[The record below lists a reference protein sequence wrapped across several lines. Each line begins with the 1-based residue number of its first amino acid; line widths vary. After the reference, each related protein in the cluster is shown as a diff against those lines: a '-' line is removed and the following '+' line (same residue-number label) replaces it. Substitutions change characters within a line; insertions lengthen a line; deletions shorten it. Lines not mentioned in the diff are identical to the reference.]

1 MKENRIKANDMQN
14 KDKLRPFFRI
24 EFTIRYRQL
33 DKNVIYSL
41 LFLKNGTK
49 LSRRLSAAKIFR
61 KRKRGKMNMKKF
73 LAIMMALS
81 MMLCAFAVAETA
93 SPVASTVASPVASPV
108 ADMVGDPADLPA
120 IAAVLN
126 GGSEVYVPSDKT
138 NKTLQD
144 ALNDEFTEG
153 AGYDSFAVLDVDG
166 DGKLDV
172 VLNVTV
178 NGEALGYLV
187 LTSADEVICAYGCYY
202 RAMIGLKEDGS
213 FSFSSSAAESGVATF
228 YKDENRDA
236 QYNVLAES
244 KLDENGNVVY
254 FVNGEAAD
262 EDAFTAVINAQN
274 EKADATFVPATAEN
288 LALYLTIE

>member
-1 MKENRIKANDMQN
+1 MTIFSHRVYNSLSTIGQKCDILPSVPKEWNETFAAA
-14 KDKLRPFFRI
+14 LRSENILEKKER
-24 EFTIRYRQL
+24 
-33 DKNVIYSL
+33 
-41 LFLKNGTK
+41 
-49 LSRRLSAAKIFR
+49 
-61 KRKRGKMNMKKF
+61 KMNMKKF

-93 SPVASTVASPVASPV
+93 SPVASTVASPV

-187 LTSADEVICAYGCYY
+187 LTSADEVICAYGCNY

-274 EKADATFVPATAEN
+274 EKVDATFVPATAEN

>member
-1 MKENRIKANDMQN
+1 MTTFSHKVYNS
-14 KDKLRPFFRI
+14 PS
-24 EFTIRYRQL
+24 TIGQKC
-33 DKNVIYSL
+33 DIL
-41 LFLKNGTK
+41 LFVPKEWNETF
-49 LSRRLSAAKIFR
+49 AADLRSENILEKKER
-61 KRKRGKMNMKKF
+61 KMNMKKF

-93 SPVASTVASPVASPV
+93 SPVASTVASPV

-144 ALNDEFTEG
+144 ALNHEFTEG
-153 AGYDSFAVLDVDG
+153 AGYDFFAVLDVDG

-187 LTSADEVICAYGCYY
+187 LTSADEVICAYGFYY

-236 QYNVLAES
+236 QYNELAES

>member
-1 MKENRIKANDMQN
+1 
-14 KDKLRPFFRI
+14 
-24 EFTIRYRQL
+24 
-33 DKNVIYSL
+33 
-41 LFLKNGTK
+41 
-49 LSRRLSAAKIFR
+49 
-61 KRKRGKMNMKKF
+61 MNMKKF

-81 MMLCAFAVAETA
+81 MMLCTLAVAETA
-93 SPVASTVASPVASPV
+93 SPVASTVASPV

-144 ALNDEFTEG
+144 ALNYEFTEG

-178 NGEALGYLV
+178 NGEVMGYLV
-187 LTSADEVICAYGCYY
+187 LTSADEVISAYGCNY

-213 FSFSSSAAESGVATF
+213 FSFSSSWAESGVATF

-274 EKADATFVPATAEN
+274 EKADVTFVPATAEN

>member
-1 MKENRIKANDMQN
+1 MTIFSHRVYNSLSTIGQKCDILPSVPKEWNETFAAA
-14 KDKLRPFFRI
+14 LRSENILEKKER
-24 EFTIRYRQL
+24 
-33 DKNVIYSL
+33 
-41 LFLKNGTK
+41 
-49 LSRRLSAAKIFR
+49 
-61 KRKRGKMNMKKF
+61 KMNMKKF

-93 SPVASTVASPVASPV
+93 SPVASTVASPV

-274 EKADATFVPATAEN
+274 EKVDATFVPATAEN

>member
-1 MKENRIKANDMQN
+1 MM
-14 KDKLRPFFRI
+14 
-24 EFTIRYRQL
+24 TIFSHRVYNSLSTIGQKC
-33 DKNVIYSL
+33 DTL
-41 LFLKNGTK
+41 LFVPKEWNETF
-49 LSRRLSAAKIFR
+49 AADLRSENILEKKER
-61 KRKRGKMNMKKF
+61 KMNMKKF

-93 SPVASTVASPVASPV
+93 SPVAGTVASPV

-144 ALNDEFTEG
+144 ALNHEFAEG

-187 LTSADEVICAYGCYY
+187 LTSADEVICAYGFYY

-274 EKADATFVPATAEN
+274 EKVDVTFVPATAEN

>member
-1 MKENRIKANDMQN
+1 M
-14 KDKLRPFFRI
+14 
-24 EFTIRYRQL
+24 TIFSHRVYNSLSTIGQKC
-33 DKNVIYSL
+33 DTL
-41 LFLKNGTK
+41 LFVPKEWNETF
-49 LSRRLSAAKIFR
+49 AADLRSENILEKKER
-61 KRKRGKMNMKKF
+61 KMNMKKF

-93 SPVASTVASPVASPV
+93 SPVAGTVASPV

-144 ALNDEFTEG
+144 ALNHEFTEG

-178 NGEALGYLV
+178 NGEVLGYLV
-187 LTSADEVICAYGCYY
+187 LTSAEEVICAYGFYY

-274 EKADATFVPATAEN
+274 EKADVTFVPATAEN

>member
-1 MKENRIKANDMQN
+1 MQK
-14 KDKLRPFFRI
+14 KDEKRPFFRI

-33 DKNVIYSL
+33 DKNVINCF

-49 LSRRLSAAKIFR
+49 LSQRTSAAKIFLEKKER
-61 KRKRGKMNMKKF
+61 KMNMKKF

-93 SPVASTVASPVASPV
+93 SPAASTVASPV

-144 ALNDEFTEG
+144 ALNHEFTEG

-178 NGEALGYLV
+178 NGEVLGYLV
-187 LTSADEVICAYGCYY
+187 LTSADEVICAYGFYY

-244 KLDENGNVVY
+244 KLDENGNIVY

-274 EKADATFVPATAEN
+274 EKADVTFVPATAEN

>member
-1 MKENRIKANDMQN
+1 M
-14 KDKLRPFFRI
+14 
-24 EFTIRYRQL
+24 TIFSHRVYNSLSTIGQKC
-33 DKNVIYSL
+33 DTL
-41 LFLKNGTK
+41 LFVPKEWNETF
-49 LSRRLSAAKIFR
+49 AADLRSENILEKKER
-61 KRKRGKMNMKKF
+61 KMNMKKF

-93 SPVASTVASPVASPV
+93 SPVASTVASPVAN
-108 ADMVGDPADLPA
+108 MVGDPADLPA

-187 LTSADEVICAYGCYY
+187 LTSADEVICAYGFYY

-236 QYNVLAES
+236 QYNELAES

-274 EKADATFVPATAEN
+274 EKADVTFVPATAEN

>member
-1 MKENRIKANDMQN
+1 MTIFSHRIYNS
-14 KDKLRPFFRI
+14 PS
-24 EFTIRYRQL
+24 TIGRKC
-33 DKNVIYSL
+33 DIL
-41 LFLKNGTK
+41 LFVPKEWNETF
-49 LSRRLSAAKIFR
+49 AAALRSENILEKKER
-61 KRKRGKMNMKKF
+61 KMNMKKF

-81 MMLCAFAVAETA
+81 MMLCAFAGAETA

-178 NGEALGYLV
+178 NGEVLGYLV
-187 LTSADEVICAYGCYY
+187 LTSADEVICAYGFYY

-213 FSFSSSAAESGVATF
+213 FSFSSSAVESGVATF

-236 QYNVLAES
+236 QYNELAES
-244 KLDENGNVVY
+244 KLDENENVVY
-254 FVNGEAAD
+254 FVNGEAGG
-262 EDAFTAVINAQN
+262 
-274 EKADATFVPATAEN
+274 
-288 LALYLTIE
+288 

>member
-1 MKENRIKANDMQN
+1 
-14 KDKLRPFFRI
+14 
-24 EFTIRYRQL
+24 
-33 DKNVIYSL
+33 
-41 LFLKNGTK
+41 
-49 LSRRLSAAKIFR
+49 
-61 KRKRGKMNMKKF
+61 MNMKKF

-81 MMLCAFAVAETA
+81 MMLCAFAMAETA
-93 SPVASTVASPVASPV
+93 SPVASLVASPV

-138 NKTLQD
+138 NKTLQG
-144 ALNDEFTEG
+144 ALNHEFTEG

-178 NGEALGYLV
+178 NGEVLGYLV
-187 LTSADEVICAYGCYY
+187 LTSADEVICAYGFYY

-236 QYNVLAES
+236 QYNELAES

-274 EKADATFVPATAEN
+274 EKADVTFVPATAEN

>member
-1 MKENRIKANDMQN
+1 MM
-14 KDKLRPFFRI
+14 
-24 EFTIRYRQL
+24 TIFSHRVYNSLSTIGQKC
-33 DKNVIYSL
+33 DTL
-41 LFLKNGTK
+41 LFVPKEWNETF
-49 LSRRLSAAKIFR
+49 AAALRSENILGKKER
-61 KRKRGKMNMKKF
+61 KMNMKKF

-81 MMLCAFAVAETA
+81 MMLCAFALAETA
-93 SPVASTVASPVASPV
+93 SPAASTVASPV

-178 NGEALGYLV
+178 NGEVLGYLV
-187 LTSADEVICAYGCYY
+187 LTSADEVICAYGFYY

-236 QYNVLAES
+236 QYNELAES
-244 KLDENGNVVY
+244 KLDENENVVY

-274 EKADATFVPATAEN
+274 EKADVTFVPATAEN

>member
-1 MKENRIKANDMQN
+1 M
-14 KDKLRPFFRI
+14 
-24 EFTIRYRQL
+24 TIFSHRVYNSLSTIGQKC
-33 DKNVIYSL
+33 DTL
-41 LFLKNGTK
+41 LFVPKEWNETF
-49 LSRRLSAAKIFR
+49 AAALRSENILEKKER
-61 KRKRGKMNMKKF
+61 KMNMKKF

-93 SPVASTVASPVASPV
+93 SPVAGTVASPV

-144 ALNDEFTEG
+144 ALNHEFTEG

-178 NGEALGYLV
+178 NGEVLGYLV
-187 LTSADEVICAYGCYY
+187 LTSADEVICAYGFYY

-236 QYNVLAES
+236 QYNELAES

-274 EKADATFVPATAEN
+274 EKVDVTFVPATAEN

>member
-1 MKENRIKANDMQN
+1 MYNQ
-14 KDKLRPFFRI
+14 
-24 EFTIRYRQL
+24 
-33 DKNVIYSL
+33 SL
-41 LFLKNGTK
+41 LIIYIITIFSHRVYNSPSTIGQKCDILPSVPKEWNETF
-49 LSRRLSAAKIFR
+49 AAALRSENILEKKER
-61 KRKRGKMNMKKF
+61 KMNMKKF

-81 MMLCAFAVAETA
+81 MMLYAFAVAETA

-144 ALNDEFTEG
+144 ALNHEFTEG

-178 NGEALGYLV
+178 NGEVLGYLV
-187 LTSADEVICAYGCYY
+187 LTSADDWPEGRWLLLLQQQRGGIRRGDLLQGREPRCA
-202 RAMIGLKEDGS
+202 
-213 FSFSSSAAESGVATF
+213 V
-228 YKDENRDA
+228 
-236 QYNVLAES
+236 Q
-244 KLDENGNVVY
+244 
-254 FVNGEAAD
+254 
-262 EDAFTAVINAQN
+262 
-274 EKADATFVPATAEN
+274 
-288 LALYLTIE
+288 

>member
-1 MKENRIKANDMQN
+1 MTIFSHRVYNSLSTIGQKCDTLPSVPKEWNETFAAA
-14 KDKLRPFFRI
+14 LRSENILEKKER
-24 EFTIRYRQL
+24 
-33 DKNVIYSL
+33 
-41 LFLKNGTK
+41 
-49 LSRRLSAAKIFR
+49 
-61 KRKRGKMNMKKF
+61 KMNMKKF

-93 SPVASTVASPVASPV
+93 SPVAGTVASPV

-144 ALNDEFTEG
+144 ALNHEFTEG

-178 NGEALGYLV
+178 NGEVLGYLV
-187 LTSADEVICAYGCYY
+187 LTSADEVICAYGFYY

-274 EKADATFVPATAEN
+274 EKPDVTFVPATAEN

>member
-1 MKENRIKANDMQN
+1 M
-14 KDKLRPFFRI
+14 
-24 EFTIRYRQL
+24 TIFSHRVYNSLSTIGQKC
-33 DKNVIYSL
+33 DIL
-41 LFLKNGTK
+41 LFVPKEWNETF
-49 LSRRLSAAKIFR
+49 AAALRSENILEKKER
-61 KRKRGKMNMKKF
+61 KMNMKKF

-108 ADMVGDPADLPA
+108 ANMVGDPADLPA

-126 GGSEVYVPSDKT
+126 GGSEVYVASDKT

-144 ALNDEFTEG
+144 ALNHEFTEG

-178 NGEALGYLV
+178 NGEVLGYLV
-187 LTSADEVICAYGCYY
+187 LTSADEVICAYGFYY

-236 QYNVLAES
+236 QYNELAES
-244 KLDENGNVVY
+244 KLDENENVVY

>member
-1 MKENRIKANDMQN
+1 MTIFSHRIYNS
-14 KDKLRPFFRI
+14 PS
-24 EFTIRYRQL
+24 TIGRKC
-33 DKNVIYSL
+33 DIL
-41 LFLKNGTK
+41 LFVPKEWNETF
-49 LSRRLSAAKIFR
+49 AAALRSENILEKKER
-61 KRKRGKMNMKKF
+61 KMNMKKF

-81 MMLCAFAVAETA
+81 MMLCAFAMAETA
-93 SPVASTVASPVASPV
+93 SPAASTVASPV

-144 ALNDEFTEG
+144 ALNHEFTEG

-178 NGEALGYLV
+178 NGEVLGYLV
-187 LTSADEVICAYGCYY
+187 LTSADEVICAYGFYY

-213 FSFSSSAAESGVATF
+213 FSFSSSALESGVATF

-236 QYNVLAES
+236 QYNELAES
-244 KLDENGNVVY
+244 KLDENENVVY

-274 EKADATFVPATAEN
+274 EKADVTFVPATAEN

>member
-1 MKENRIKANDMQN
+1 MTIFSHRIYNS
-14 KDKLRPFFRI
+14 PS
-24 EFTIRYRQL
+24 TIGRKC
-33 DKNVIYSL
+33 DIL
-41 LFLKNGTK
+41 LFVPKEWNETF
-49 LSRRLSAAKIFR
+49 AADLRSENILEKKER
-61 KRKRGKMNMKKF
+61 KMNMKKF

-93 SPVASTVASPVASPV
+93 SPVAGTVASPV

-144 ALNDEFTEG
+144 ALNHEFTEG

-166 DGKLDV
+166 DSKLDV

-178 NGEALGYLV
+178 NGEVLGYLV
-187 LTSADEVICAYGCYY
+187 LTSADEVICAYGFYY

-236 QYNVLAES
+236 QYNELAES
-244 KLDENGNVVY
+244 KLDENENVVY

>member
-1 MKENRIKANDMQN
+1 M
-14 KDKLRPFFRI
+14 
-24 EFTIRYRQL
+24 TIFSHRVYNSLSTIGQKC
-33 DKNVIYSL
+33 DTL
-41 LFLKNGTK
+41 LFVPKEWNETF
-49 LSRRLSAAKIFR
+49 AAALRSENILEKKER
-61 KRKRGKMNMKKF
+61 KMNMKKF

-93 SPVASTVASPVASPV
+93 SPAASTVASPV

-144 ALNDEFTEG
+144 ALNHEFAEG

-187 LTSADEVICAYGCYY
+187 LTSADEVICAYGFYY

-274 EKADATFVPATAEN
+274 EKADVTFVPATAEN

>member
-1 MKENRIKANDMQN
+1 MAVHEII
-14 KDKLRPFFRI
+14 LGI
-24 EFTIRYRQL
+24 VLI
-33 DKNVIYSL
+33 L
-41 LFLKNGTK
+41 LSVAIIVLVLLQEGKSAG
-49 LSRRLSAAKIFR
+49 LS
-61 KRKRGKMNMKKF
+61 G
-73 LAIMMALS
+73 AIAGG
-81 MMLCAFAVAETA
+81 AETFFGKNK
-93 SPVASTVASPVASPV
+93 SRTMESKLV
-108 ADMVGDPADLPA
+108 
-120 IAAVLN
+120 N
-126 GGSEVYVPSDKT
+126 GLY
-138 NKTLQD
+138 
-144 ALNDEFTEG
+144 F
-153 AGYDSFAVLDVDG
+153 AGEVLDVDG

-178 NGEALGYLV
+178 NGEVLGYLV
-187 LTSADEVICAYGCYY
+187 LTSADEVICAYGFYY

-213 FSFSSSAAESGVATF
+213 FSFSSSALESGVATF

-274 EKADATFVPATAEN
+274 EKADVTFATAEN

>member
-1 MKENRIKANDMQN
+1 MQK
-14 KDKLRPFFRI
+14 KDEKRPFFRI

-33 DKNVIYSL
+33 DKNVINCF

-49 LSRRLSAAKIFR
+49 LSQRTSATKIFLEKKER
-61 KRKRGKMNMKKF
+61 KMNMKKF

-81 MMLCAFAVAETA
+81 MMLCAFAMAETA
-93 SPVASTVASPVASPV
+93 SPVASLVASPV

-138 NKTLQD
+138 NKTLQG
-144 ALNDEFTEG
+144 ALNHEFTEG

-187 LTSADEVICAYGCYY
+187 LTSADEVICAYGFYY

-244 KLDENGNVVY
+244 NLDENGKVVY
-254 FVNGEAAD
+254 FVNGKAAD

-274 EKADATFVPATAEN
+274 EKADVTFVPATAEN

>member
-1 MKENRIKANDMQN
+1 
-14 KDKLRPFFRI
+14 
-24 EFTIRYRQL
+24 
-33 DKNVIYSL
+33 
-41 LFLKNGTK
+41 
-49 LSRRLSAAKIFR
+49 
-61 KRKRGKMNMKKF
+61 MNMKKF

-81 MMLCAFAVAETA
+81 MMLCAFAVAET
-93 SPVASTVASPVASPV
+93 ASPVASPV

-138 NKTLQD
+138 YKTLQG
-144 ALNDEFTEG
+144 ALNHEFTEG

-187 LTSADEVICAYGCYY
+187 LTSADEVICAYGFYY

-274 EKADATFVPATAEN
+274 EKADVTFVPATAEN

>member
-1 MKENRIKANDMQN
+1 M
-14 KDKLRPFFRI
+14 
-24 EFTIRYRQL
+24 TIFSHRVYNSLSTIGQKC
-33 DKNVIYSL
+33 DTL
-41 LFLKNGTK
+41 LFVPKEWNETF
-49 LSRRLSAAKIFR
+49 AAALRSENILEKKER
-61 KRKRGKMNMKKF
+61 KMNMKKF

-93 SPVASTVASPVASPV
+93 SPVASTVASPVAN
-108 ADMVGDPADLPA
+108 MVGDPADLPA

-144 ALNDEFTEG
+144 ALNHEFTEG

-178 NGEALGYLV
+178 NGEVLGYLV

-244 KLDENGNVVY
+244 KLDENENVVY

>member
-1 MKENRIKANDMQN
+1 MQN
-14 KDKLRPFFRI
+14 KDKIITFFRI
-24 EFTIRYRQL
+24 EFTIRHRQL
-33 DKNVIYSL
+33 DKNVIYCL
-41 LFLKNGTK
+41 LFLKNGIETF
-49 LSRRLSAAKIFR
+49 AAALRSENILEKKER
-61 KRKRGKMNMKKF
+61 KMNMKKF
-73 LAIMMALS
+73 LGNHDG
-81 MMLCAFAVAETA
+81 AVHDAVRVCRGGNREFRCQHGRQ
-93 SPVASTVASPVASPV
+93 PCC
-108 ADMVGDPADLPA
+108 GYGGRPADLPA

-144 ALNDEFTEG
+144 ALNHEFTEG

-178 NGEALGYLV
+178 NGEVLGYLV
-187 LTSADEVICAYGCYY
+187 LTSADEVICAYGFYY

-274 EKADATFVPATAEN
+274 EKADVTFVPATAEN

>member
-1 MKENRIKANDMQN
+1 
-14 KDKLRPFFRI
+14 
-24 EFTIRYRQL
+24 
-33 DKNVIYSL
+33 
-41 LFLKNGTK
+41 
-49 LSRRLSAAKIFR
+49 
-61 KRKRGKMNMKKF
+61 MNMKKF

-144 ALNDEFTEG
+144 ALNHEFTEG

-187 LTSADEVICAYGCYY
+187 LTSADEVICAYGFYY

-262 EDAFTAVINAQN
+262 EDAFTAVSNAQN
-274 EKADATFVPATAEN
+274 EKADVSFVPATAEN

>member
-1 MKENRIKANDMQN
+1 MQK
-14 KDKLRPFFRI
+14 KDEKRPFFRI

-33 DKNVIYSL
+33 DKNAIYCF

-49 LSRRLSAAKIFR
+49 LSQRPSAAKIFLEKKER
-61 KRKRGKMNMKKF
+61 KMNMKKF

-81 MMLCAFAVAETA
+81 MMLCAFAMAETA
-93 SPVASTVASPVASPV
+93 SPVASLVASPV

-138 NKTLQD
+138 NKTLQG
-144 ALNDEFTEG
+144 ALNHEFTEG

-178 NGEALGYLV
+178 NGEVLGYLV
-187 LTSADEVICAYGCYY
+187 LTSADEVICAYGFYY

-236 QYNVLAES
+236 QYNELAES

-274 EKADATFVPATAEN
+274 EKADVTFVPATAEN
-288 LALYLTIE
+288 LALYLTSE

>member
-1 MKENRIKANDMQN
+1 M
-14 KDKLRPFFRI
+14 
-24 EFTIRYRQL
+24 TIFSHRVYNSLSTIGQKC
-33 DKNVIYSL
+33 DTL
-41 LFLKNGTK
+41 LFVPKEWNETF
-49 LSRRLSAAKIFR
+49 AAALRSENILEKKER
-61 KRKRGKMNMKKF
+61 KMNMKKF

-93 SPVASTVASPVASPV
+93 SSVASTVASPVAN
-108 ADMVGDPADLPA
+108 MVGDPADLPA

-144 ALNDEFTEG
+144 ALNHEFTEG

-178 NGEALGYLV
+178 NGEVLGYLV
-187 LTSADEVICAYGCYY
+187 LTSADEVICAYGFYY

-236 QYNVLAES
+236 QYNELAES

-274 EKADATFVPATAEN
+274 EKADVTFVPATAEN

>member
-1 MKENRIKANDMQN
+1 MQK
-14 KDKLRPFFRI
+14 KDEKRPFFRI

-33 DKNVIYSL
+33 DKNAIYCF

-49 LSRRLSAAKIFR
+49 LSQRPSAAKIFLEKKER
-61 KRKRGKMNMKKF
+61 KMNMKKF

-81 MMLCAFAVAETA
+81 MMLCAFAMAET
-93 SPVASTVASPVASPV
+93 ASPVASPV

-144 ALNDEFTEG
+144 ALNHEFTEG

-178 NGEALGYLV
+178 NGEVLGYLV
-187 LTSADEVICAYGCYY
+187 LTSADEVICAYGFYY

-236 QYNVLAES
+236 QYNELAES

-274 EKADATFVPATAEN
+274 EKADVTFVPATTEN

>member
-1 MKENRIKANDMQN
+1 MQK
-14 KDKLRPFFRI
+14 KDEKRPFFRI

-33 DKNVIYSL
+33 DKNAIYCF

-49 LSRRLSAAKIFR
+49 LSQRTSAAKIFLEKKER
-61 KRKRGKMNMKKF
+61 KMNMKKF

-81 MMLCAFAVAETA
+81 MMLCAFAMAETA
-93 SPVASTVASPVASPV
+93 SPVASLVASPV

-138 NKTLQD
+138 NKTLQG
-144 ALNDEFTEG
+144 ALNHEFTEG

-178 NGEALGYLV
+178 NGEVLGYLV
-187 LTSADEVICAYGCYY
+187 LTSADEVICAYGFYY

-244 KLDENGNVVY
+244 KLDENGKVVY
-254 FVNGEAAD
+254 FVNGKAAD

-274 EKADATFVPATAEN
+274 EKADVTFVPATAEN

>member
-1 MKENRIKANDMQN
+1 MTIFSHRIYNS
-14 KDKLRPFFRI
+14 PS
-24 EFTIRYRQL
+24 TIGRKC
-33 DKNVIYSL
+33 DIL
-41 LFLKNGTK
+41 LFVPKEWNETF
-49 LSRRLSAAKIFR
+49 AADLRSENILEKKER
-61 KRKRGKMNMKKF
+61 KMNMKKF

-81 MMLCAFAVAETA
+81 MMLCAFAVAET
-93 SPVASTVASPVASPV
+93 ASPVASPV

-178 NGEALGYLV
+178 NGEVLGYLV
-187 LTSADEVICAYGCYY
+187 LTSADEVICAYGFYY

-236 QYNVLAES
+236 QYNELAES
-244 KLDENGNVVY
+244 KLDENGTVVY

-274 EKADATFVPATAEN
+274 EKADVTFVPATAEN

>member
-1 MKENRIKANDMQN
+1 M
-14 KDKLRPFFRI
+14 
-24 EFTIRYRQL
+24 TIFSHRVYNSLSTIGQKC
-33 DKNVIYSL
+33 DTL
-41 LFLKNGTK
+41 LFVPKEWNETF
-49 LSRRLSAAKIFR
+49 AADLCSENILEKKER
-61 KRKRGKMNMKKF
+61 KMNMKKF

-93 SPVASTVASPVASPV
+93 SPVASTVASPVAN
-108 ADMVGDPADLPA
+108 MVGDPADLPA

-144 ALNDEFTEG
+144 ALNHEFTEG

-178 NGEALGYLV
+178 NGEVLGYLV

-244 KLDENGNVVY
+244 KLDENENVVY